1 VGGCGALRSID
12 VPPEQDEIYWSYH
25 HAMASRTAW
34 AIHTGARGGQLPRAP
49 DDRRTAMSTDLRHLV
64 SLGCRV
70 LGAADQGDLI
80 WGHVSARD
88 PEGRGIWMKASGLG
102 FEEVGPDDVLLVSW
116 DGEVLAGDGRRHA
129 EYPIH
134 TEVMRARSDVGAVI
148 HTHSPAAVALG
159 ALGVPLRPIS
169 HEANLFVPPDL
180 ARYTRTAD
188 LILTAEL
195 GESVAAALGDRNAC
209 MLVNHGV
216 VVAAAD
222 VPTATVTAYLL
233 DRACRMQLTAMAA
246 GGWATWSAPEES
258 LSKRGHC
265 YSDAML
271 QGAWEYLVR
280 RLG

>member
-1 VGGCGALRSID
+1 VSK
-12 VPPEQDEIYWSYH
+12 
-25 HAMASRTAW
+25 
-34 AIHTGARGGQLPRAP
+34 
-49 DDRRTAMSTDLRHLV
+49 DLRQLV

-70 LGAADQGDLI
+70 LGAAEQGDLI

-88 PEGRGIWMKASGLG
+88 PEGRGVWMKASGLG

-116 DGEVLAGDGRRHA
+116 DGEVLHGDGRRHA

-134 TEVMRARSDVGAVI
+134 TEVMKAREDVGSVI

-169 HEANLFVPPDL
+169 HEANLFTPPDIP
-180 ARYTRTAD
+180 RFTGTGD

-195 GESVAAALGDRNAC
+195 GADVAATLADGNAC

-216 VVAAAD
+216 VVAAQD
-222 VPTATVTAYLL
+222 VQTATVTAFLL

-246 GGWATWSAPEES
+246 GGWATWSSPTES
-258 LSKRGHC
+258 LSKRGNC

-271 QGAWEYLVR
+271 LGAWDHLVR
-280 RLG
+280 RLGQNRG

>member
-1 VGGCGALRSID
+1 MSEHLR
-12 VPPEQDEIYWSYH
+12 E
-25 HAMASRTAW
+25 
-34 AIHTGARGGQLPRAP
+34 
-49 DDRRTAMSTDLRHLV
+49 LV

-88 PEGRGIWMKASGLG
+88 PEGRGVWMKASGLG

-134 TEVMRARSDVGAVI
+134 TEVLRARPDAGSVI

-159 ALGVPLRPIS
+159 ALGVPLRAVS

-180 ARYTRTAD
+180 ARFTQTGD
-188 LILTAEL
+188 LVLTAEL
-195 GESVAAALGDRNAC
+195 GQAVAAALGDRNAC
-209 MLVNHGV
+209 LLVHHGL

-246 GGWATWSAPEES
+246 GGWATWSSPQES
-258 LSKRGHC
+258 LAKREHC
-265 YSDAML
+265 YPDPLL

-280 RLG
+280 RLDRR

>member
-1 VGGCGALRSID
+1 
-12 VPPEQDEIYWSYH
+12 
-25 HAMASRTAW
+25 
-34 AIHTGARGGQLPRAP
+34 
-49 DDRRTAMSTDLRHLV
+49 MSTDLRHLV

-134 TEVMRARSDVGAVI
+134 TEVMRARADVGAVI